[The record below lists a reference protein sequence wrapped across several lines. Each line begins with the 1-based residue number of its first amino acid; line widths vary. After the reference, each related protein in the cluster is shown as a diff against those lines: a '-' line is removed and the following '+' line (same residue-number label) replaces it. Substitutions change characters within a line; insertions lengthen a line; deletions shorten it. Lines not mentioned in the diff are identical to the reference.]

1 MPDTLQKRASH
12 DRHRIHMG
20 EPHEVR
26 YWTGELGVDA
36 DTLLRAVNKV
46 GNAVVAVREYLKSK
60 GR

>member
-1 MPDTLQKRASH
+1 MPDNLRKRTSH
-12 DRHRIHMG
+12 DRHHINMS

-36 DTLLRAVNKV
+36 DTLLRAVHKV
-46 GNAVVAVREYLKSK
+46 GNTVMAVREYLKSK